1 VVVTNT
7 LPIPDDKR
15 FDTLQVISIAG
26 TIAAALD
33 AVFHD
38 TSVSEIFRGDNV

>member
-1 VVVTNT
+1 VVTNT

-15 FDTLQVISIAG
+15 FDALEVLSIAP
-26 TIAAALD
+26 TIAEALD
-33 AVFHD
+33 AVFED